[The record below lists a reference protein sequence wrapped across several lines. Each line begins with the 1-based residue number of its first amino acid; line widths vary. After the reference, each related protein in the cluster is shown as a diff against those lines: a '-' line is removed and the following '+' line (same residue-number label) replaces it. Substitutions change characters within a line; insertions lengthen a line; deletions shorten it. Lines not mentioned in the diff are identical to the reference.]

1 MENPDLR
8 SRLEDAQNKI
18 QGLQQ
23 EAAAERAA
31 AADNKQQA
39 LDQLGALLEDALK
52 QSEEA
57 DADNKRMAA
66 ELKVRVLVGYRQGA
80 CCCTGW
86 GSAAQT
92 VALHSCVY
100 GCHSSTLLCHPA
112 VLQGG
117 LQADS
122 PNI

>member
-57 DADNKRMAA
+57 DADSKRMAA
-66 ELKVRVLVGYRQGA
+66 ELKVGCGWGTAREPAAARDRVLRPTYGGIA
-80 CCCTGW
+80 LMCT
-86 GSAAQT
+86 
-92 VALHSCVY
+92 
-100 GCHSSTLLCHPA
+100 
-112 VLQGG
+112 
-117 LQADS
+117 
-122 PNI
+122 